1 MKNDDFLPRTA
12 ALANKVAQKLGI
24 ERQEAS
30 DTAFLQRIV
39 RDYQYYA
46 LEEI

>member
-1 MKNDDFLPRTA
+1 MNVQNIEKKEANDL
-12 ALANKVAQKLGI
+12 
-24 ERQEAS
+24 
-30 DTAFLQRIV
+30 AFLQRIV